1 MNTREASKQN
11 WVSDLSFESTNTGS
25 LQRIADACEL
35 MAQGHAKLIS
45 DRDRYEKWW
54 REERAKRI
62 ALEATVTG
70 LRGQIGKQV
79 KRARKAEGKTA

>member
-1 MNTREASKQN
+1 MNAREASKQN
-11 WVSDLSFESTNTGS
+11 WTASGTIESINQGS

-45 DRDRYEKWW
+45 YRDRYEKWW

>member
-1 MNTREASKQN
+1 MTAREASKQN
-11 WVSDLSFESTNTGS
+11 WISQQTIESVNQGS

-35 MAQGHAKLIS
+35 MARGHAKLIS

-54 REERAKRI
+54 RDEMAKRL

-79 KRARKAEGKTA
+79 KRARKAEGKDA

>member
-1 MNTREASKQN
+1 MTSRGASKSD
-11 WVSDLSFESTNTGS
+11 WSSDLSIESVNQGS

-54 REERAKRI
+54 REERVKRI

-79 KRARKAEGKTA
+79 KRARKAEGKA